1 MIENFEQ
8 LHNVWKTNKAL
19 DSTRINLT
27 FDDLTNS
34 IMSTGP
40 FSFYVIDF
48 FDMSLSHISPSNFD
62 MFDFDPETL
71 TFNAVLATIHPDD
84 VELGCSGTIA
94 KEISLGKKVGI
105 IDLTRGELGTRGS
118 VEIRNQEA
126 AAAAKILGVSVRE
139 NLDMRDGFF
148 VNDEAH
154 QLKIIKMIRK
164 YQPEIVICNAIEDRH
179 IDHGKGS
186 QLVSDACFLS
196 GLMKIETEING
207 ENQKAWRPK
216 LVYHYMQWKNLTPDF
231 VVDITGFNDKRV
243 ASILAYGSQFYNSNS
258 EEPETPIA
266 SKNFLESLNYRPKDL
281 GRLIGTDYAEGFTV
295 ERYLAVNSL
304 SDLM

>member
-1 MIENFEQ
+1 M
-8 LHNVWKTNKAL
+8 KL
-19 DSTRINLT
+19 DI
-27 FDDLTNS
+27 
-34 IMSTGP
+34 
-40 FSFYVIDF
+40 
-48 FDMSLSHISPSNFD
+48 
-62 MFDFDPETL
+62 
-71 TFNAVLATIHPDD
+71 LAFGSHPDD
-84 VELGCSGTIA
+84 VELGCGGTIA

-154 QLKIIKMIRK
+154 QMEIIKMLRK
-164 YQPEIVICNAIEDRH
+164 YQPEIVICNAIDDRH

-186 QLVSDACFLS
+186 QLVSDSCFLS
-196 GLMKIETEING
+196 GLMKIETKING
-207 ENQKAWRPK
+207 AKQEAWRPK
-216 LVYHYMQWKNLTPDF
+216 LVYHYTQWKNIIPDF
-231 VVDITGFNDKRV
+231 VVDISGFNEKRV
-243 ASILAYGSQFYNSNS
+243 EAILAYSSQFYNPNSN
-258 EEPETPIA
+258 EPETLIA
-266 SKNFLESLNYRPKDL
+266 SKNFLESLNYRAQDL